1 MGGGMTRS
9 ERRRLPKYVI
19 EYEVKGEP
27 YVYFRKK
34 GQKDIRMRG
43 IPWSPEWLALYERL
57 KAGELPPESEKLTP
71 PKENTLAW
79 LCQRYFDSTLF
90 KALDP
95 KTQRVRRQILQS
107 CLDEPTQQNKPDG
120 HKFGAMPLARFTAKG
135 VATLRDRKADLPEAA
150 NGRVKAIRAVF
161 KWACLSEVALSH
173 VNPARDVSYR
183 ASSNPDGFHTWTL
196 EEVEQ
201 YERRHPIGTKARL
214 ALALFLY
221 TFQRRSDV
229 HRIGAAH
236 VKNGRLVF
244 TQFKGRNKHPQH
256 MELPILPE
264 LRTILEATETG
275 DLVYLINDLGKPF
288 TAAGLGNKMRQWC
301 DQAELPQCSA
311 HGLRKAACV
320 RMAMNG
326 ATPHEIMAWSGHK
339 TLKEVERYTREA
351 EKRKLAMASMDKA
364 GTGS

>member
-1 MGGGMTRS
+1 MGGSMTTI
-9 ERRRLPKYVI
+9 ERKRLPKYVI
-19 EYEVKGEP
+19 EYKVKGEA

-43 IPWSPEWLALYERL
+43 VPYSQEWMELYERL
-57 KAGELPPESEKLTP
+57 KAGDLPPVKNVLEA

-79 LCQRYFDSTLF
+79 LCQKYFAGTEF
-90 KALDP
+90 ANLDVG
-95 KTQRVRRQILQS
+95 TQRVRRQILQS
-107 CLDEPTQQNKPDG
+107 CLDEPTQADKPNG
-120 HKFGAMPLARFTAKG
+120 NKFGAMPLSRFSAKG
-135 VATLRDRKADLPEAA
+135 VATLRDRKKDLPEAA
-150 NGRVKAIRAVF
+150 NGRVKALRAVF
-161 KWACLSEVALSH
+161 KWACLPEVSLSQT
-173 VNPARDVSYR
+173 NPARDVAYR
-183 ASSNPDGFHTWTL
+183 KSNNPDGFHTWTL

-201 YERRHPIGTKARL
+201 YEKRHPVGTKARL
-214 ALALFLY
+214 ALALCLY

-236 VKNGRLVF
+236 EKNGRLVF
-244 TQFKGRNKHPQH
+244 TQFKGRKKHPVH

-264 LRTILEATETG
+264 LRTILDTTETG
-275 DLVYLINDLGKPF
+275 DLVYLLNDLGKPF
-288 TAAGLGNKMRQWC
+288 TAAGFGNKMRQWC
-301 DQAELPQCSA
+301 DQAELPQCSS

-351 EKRKLAMASMDKA
+351 EKRKLAMASMMKA